1 MKSLF
6 RFSLVLTAIY
16 FLVNTT
22 YAQSSKNDSKAQ
34 LAEIVKKV
42 VNSDNYFFTP
52 RYANSNGGSFDV
64 PSNYTLKI
72 SKDSVTA
79 YLPYYGNSEIHA
91 PGADNSTENIN
102 FTWTKFSYAVNQDKK
117 GNYEII
123 ILPPSDGIKD
133 AKSLKLKVMLDGSA
147 SLQVLS
153 INRSSISFD
162 GSIGNKN

>member
-1 MKSLF
+1 MKSTLKLF
-6 RFSLVLTAIY
+6 LFSIAFT
-16 FLVNTT
+16 FLINTVN
-22 YAQSSKNDSKAQ
+22 AQSAKNDQKAE
-34 LAEIVKKV
+34 LAAAVRKV
-42 VNSDNYFFTP
+42 VDSENYFFAP

-72 SKDSVTA
+72 SKDSVIA

-91 PGADNSTENIN
+91 PGTDNAVENIN

-117 GNYEII
+117 GNYEIL
-123 ILPPSDGIKD
+123 ILPPADGVKD
-133 AKSLKLKVMLDGSA
+133 AKSLRLKVMLDGSA